1 MLGISEIHITKYLLN
16 HWQGSHSLAKAFWIN
31 SLLIFGIFV
40 LLFIQTSAL
49 NNPETVIGF
58 ARIYLL
64 IMTAFFLV
72 IFPWQIMGLTR
83 TLSRYIKSKKQLLAS
98 FVVSIFLLLEIALL
112 YTIIV
117 NSPQRLIESF
127 QISFSS
133 YETGGYELSI
143 QENTLLLDGKFSY
156 GISKD
161 FEQVLDENPQVKT
174 IAFFSQGGLEYEARN
189 ISSIIKERGLNTYI
203 PEYCVSACTSAF
215 LGGKKRQMSSKALL
229 GFHQGKPSFN
239 KSKFSEEEIKDKL
252 YDTIKFYKQNGIDK
266 EFVKRFHRIPV
277 EELWYPRDEELLK
290 QGIVTEVLID

>member
-1 MLGISEIHITKYLLN
+1 MVICIIKYLSN
-16 HWQGSHSLAKAFWIN
+16 HWHGNHRLAKAFWIN
-31 SLLIFGIFV
+31 SLLIFGIFA

-49 NNPETVIGF
+49 NNPDTVIGF

-72 IFPWQIMGLTR
+72 IFPWQIVGLTR
-83 TLSRYIKSKKQLLAS
+83 TLSRYIKSKKQLFAS

-112 YTIIV
+112 YSIIV
-117 NSPQRLIESF
+117 NSPQKLIESF
-127 QISFSS
+127 QVSFSS

-143 QENTLLLDGKFSY
+143 QDNTLLLDGKFSY

-161 FEQVLDENPQVKT
+161 FEQVLDENPQVKMIT
-174 IAFFSQGGLEYEARN
+174 FFSQGGLEYEARN
-189 ISSIIKERGLNTYI
+189 ISSIIKERGLDTYV

-215 LGGKKRQMSSKALL
+215 LGGNKRQMSSKALL
-229 GFHQGKPSFN
+229 GFHQGKPALN
-239 KSKFSEEEIKDKL
+239 NNKFSEEEAKDSL

-277 EELWYPRDEELLK
+277 EEMWYPRDAELLK
-290 QGIVTEVLID
+290 QGIVTEII

>member
-1 MLGISEIHITKYLLN
+1 MVICIINYLSN
-16 HWQGSHSLAKAFWIN
+16 HWQGNHSLAKAFWIN

-49 NNPETVIGF
+49 NNPDTVIGF

-64 IMTAFFLV
+64 IMIAFFLV
-72 IFPWQIMGLTR
+72 IFPWQIVGLTR
-83 TLSRYIKSKKQLLAS
+83 TLSRYIKSKKQLFAS

-117 NSPQRLIESF
+117 NSPQKLIESF
-127 QISFSS
+127 QVSFSS

-161 FEQVLDENPQVKT
+161 FEQVLGENPQVKT
-174 IAFFSQGGLEYEARN
+174 IIFFSQGGLEYEARN
-189 ISSIIKERGLNTYI
+189 ISSIIKERGLNTYV

-215 LGGKKRQMSSKALL
+215 LGGKKKQMSSKALL

-266 EFVKRFHRIPV
+266 EFVMRFHRTLP
-277 EELWYPRDEELLK
+277 EEMWYPRDEELLK
-290 QGIVTEVLID
+290 QGIVTEIIND